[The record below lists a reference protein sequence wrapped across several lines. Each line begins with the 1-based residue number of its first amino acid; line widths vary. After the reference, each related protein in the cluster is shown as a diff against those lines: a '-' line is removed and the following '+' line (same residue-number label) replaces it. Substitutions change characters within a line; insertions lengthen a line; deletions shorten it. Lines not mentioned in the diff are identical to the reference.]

1 MKERLTE
8 LLRELDSTQRKTDE
22 EGGAEIAWY
31 YYRDKIEDVMGFPRG
46 FLDTEPRP
54 RPETVVDVLERAA
67 NRDLGPSDPEWQTVV
82 NRYRDANGDGGGSEN
97 CSCPHPAD
105 EHSVYGCAEGCA
117 CEWMRPR

>member
-8 LLRELDSTQRKTDE
+8 LLRELDSTQRRTDE

-54 RPETVVDVLERAA
+54 PSETVVDVLERAA
-67 NRDLGPSDPEWQTVV
+67 NR
-82 NRYRDANGDGGGSEN
+82 GGTED
-97 CSCPHPAD
+97 CSCDHPVD